1 MVESLM
7 HEKTISAL
15 VINLDHCIERMRFQ
29 EKQLHALN
37 IDFERLPAIAVT
49 DIDPSFYEQH
59 ANDWERKLRPT
70 EVACFLSHLNAWKKV
85 AELQKPYLIL
95 EDDALL
101 AVHCRK
107 LLSDLAENP
116 LRANIV
122 TLEAR
127 GRKKLLDRSAN
138 EINDFFQAVRLYQDR
153 TGAAGY
159 VLFPSG
165 AEKLLESFRKKGM
178 ALADAFIANNHQLI
192 SWQIEPAACIQLDM
206 CRHYD
211 ISERMAV
218 ASTIATTVADKPKAD
233 SRKQYFCFKIRRL
246 LMQLKVGRR
255 FFSRIHAASRRSVLV
270 NKDFFD

>member
-1 MVESLM
+1 MT
-7 HEKTISAL
+7 HEKKISAL
-15 VINLDHCIERMRFQ
+15 VINLSHCLQRMRFQ
-29 EKQLHALN
+29 KKQLNALN
-37 IDFERLPAIAVT
+37 IGFERLPATAVT
-49 DIDPSFYEQH
+49 DIEPSFYERY

-85 AELQKPYLIL
+85 AELQKPHLIL

-101 AVHCRK
+101 AVHCSK

-116 LRANIV
+116 LRADIV

-127 GRKKLLDRSAN
+127 GRMKLLDRSVS
-138 EINDFFQAVRLYQDR
+138 EINDFFRAVRLYQDR

-165 AEKLLESFRKKGM
+165 AEKLLDCFRKKGM
-178 ALADAFIANNHQLI
+178 ALADAFIANNHQLV

-206 CRHYD
+206 CRYYG
-211 ISERMAV
+211 ISERMPV
-218 ASTIATTVADKPKAD
+218 ASTIATTVADKPKAE

-246 LMQLKVGRR
+246 LMQIKVGWR
-255 FFSRIHAASRRSVLV
+255 FFSRIHVASRRSVLV
-270 NKDFFD
+270 NKVFFD